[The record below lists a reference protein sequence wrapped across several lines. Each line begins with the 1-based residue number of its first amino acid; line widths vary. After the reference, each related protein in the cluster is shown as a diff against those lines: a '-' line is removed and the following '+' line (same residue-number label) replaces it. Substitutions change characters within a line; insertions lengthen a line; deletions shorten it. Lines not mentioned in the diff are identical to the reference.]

1 MSKNSNPLDVF
12 LATVEGRAFFMAR
25 LGTRCDADAL
35 DVVQDAM
42 IRFANYYSKKPAE
55 EWKPLFY
62 RVLQSKI
69 IDWHRRE
76 FVRSRI
82 LVFLNPGAS
91 SNNNHGHESSCQLP
105 DPDGASAE
113 DCAARNIFMKKLR
126 TSLTDLPLRQR
137 QSFLL
142 RAWEGL
148 SVAETALAMGC
159 SEGSVKTHYS
169 RALATLKTHLEGH
182 GS

>member
-1 MSKNSNPLDVF
+1 
-12 LATVEGRAFFMAR
+12 
-25 LGTRCDADAL
+25 
-35 DVVQDAM
+35 M
-42 IRFANYYSKKPAE
+42 IRFAQYYSKKPAE

-69 IDWHRRE
+69 VDWHRRD
-76 FVRSRI
+76 FIRSRI
-82 LVFLNPGAS
+82 LVFRNAAPSG
-91 SNNNHGHESSCQLP
+91 NNGPESSCQLP
-105 DPDGASAE
+105 DHDGASTE
-113 DCAARNIFMKKLR
+113 ERAARNMFMKKLR